1 MNKTFNHRVMVLE
14 WCAILLFIMG
24 TLYGFWHRDN
34 VALVVLGALFLIL
47 TTVALDRAL
56 HTSYVIADR
65 KLTIKQGRMAKTKC
79 IDITEIAEIHELP
92 LAFRLGSYVLIEL
105 KSGKMLSLQPDN
117 SKAFIST
124 IQQLL

>member
-1 MNKTFNHRVMVLE
+1 MV
-14 WCAILLFIMG
+14 FG
-24 TLYGFWHRDN
+24 TETI

-79 IDITEIAEIHELP
+79 IDIAEIAEYANSHWLP
-92 LAFRLGSYVLIEL
+92 
-105 KSGKMLSLQPDN
+105 PW
-117 SKAFIST
+117 
-124 IQQLL
+124 QLRADRT

>member
-1 MNKTFNHRVMVLE
+1 MNRTFNHRVMVLE

-56 HTSYVIADR
+56 HTSYVIADG
-65 KLTIKQGRMAKTKC
+65 KLTIKQGRMAKQ
-79 IDITEIAEIHELP
+79 
-92 LAFRLGSYVLIEL
+92 S
-105 KSGKMLSLQPDN
+105 
-117 SKAFIST
+117 IST
-124 IQQLL
+124 LQKLPKYANSHWLSALAATC

>member
-1 MNKTFNHRVMVLE
+1 MVLE

-65 KLTIKQGRMAKTKC
+65 KLTIKQGRMAKTRC
-79 IDITEIAEIHELP
+79 IDIAEIAEIRELP

-124 IQQLL
+124 IQKLL